1 MPWRLVSCARILLDH
16 VSGYEGVNVL
26 VADYDRWSR
35 LCVSG
40 VLSTAGF
47 SVDEASNGM
56 SALRLARHTRP
67 HVVIVGHDL
76 PEIAPSDLVGLLR
89 SDPRTRDAAVLQLSP
104 ARGGGVDAD
113 GTISL
118 PCGPI
123 ELFTSVL
130 KALAARHSQLLEDAA
145 PKVEQ
150 PLGRTS
156 RVPAAV

>member
-1 MPWRLVSCARILLDH
+1 M
-16 VSGYEGVNVL
+16 L

-56 SALRLARHTRP
+56 SALRRARDTRP
-67 HVVIVGHDL
+67 HVVIVGRDL
-76 PEIAPSDLVGLLR
+76 PEISPTDLVGLLR
-89 SDPRTRDAAVLQLSP
+89 SDPRTRDTAVLQLSP
-104 ARGGGVDAD
+104 GTDHRVDAD

-118 PCGPI
+118 PCLPI

-130 KALAARHSQLLEDAA
+130 EALAARHSELSEPAA
-145 PKVEQ
+145 PS
-150 PLGRTS
+150 LTRASGRGP
-156 RVPAAV
+156 RVAAAV